1 MINISCVTKSY
12 DDTIACKNI
21 NINVNKGEFFTLLG
35 PSGCGKT
42 TLLRLIAGFISSDS
56 GKILLGGKD
65 ITNMPIEKRKI
76 GMVFQNY
83 ALFPHMNVYDNVSYG
98 LKIRKIKKKS
108 INEKVIK
115 YLELVNLSGY
125 ENRNISELSGGEQQ
139 RVALARAL
147 IVEPEVLLL
156 DEPLS
161 NLDAKLKEKMRKE
174 LKSIQKKLGITTIF
188 VTHDQQEAL
197 TISDRIAVFNEGECL
212 QVGSPY
218 EIYQNPLNRFVATF
232 IGDTNLFEKSNFPF
246 LIEDTINKYITI
258 RPQDIRISKE
268 KISNYNGI
276 IKDINIIGAL
286 IEYLISYKGHMI
298 KAISI
303 NSFVE
308 SNMYKIGENVYLNF
322 ARNNLRSFKD

>member
-1 MINISCVTKSY
+1 MINISRVTKSY
-12 DDTIACKNI
+12 DNTLACRNI
-21 NINVNKGEFFTLLG
+21 NLTVNKGEFFTLLG

-42 TLLRLIAGFISSDS
+42 TLLRLIAGFISIDS

-98 LKIRKIKKKS
+98 LKIRKMNKKNISK
-108 INEKVIK
+108 KVLK
-115 YLELVNLSGY
+115 YLELVNLNGY

-197 TISDRIAVFNEGECL
+197 TISDRIAVFNKGECL

-218 EIYQNPLNRFVATF
+218 EIYQNPLNKFVATF

-258 RPQDIRISKE
+258 RPQDIRISKD
-268 KISNYNGI
+268 KISNYKGVMEE
-276 IKDINIIGAL
+276 INIIGIL
-286 IEYLISYKGHMI
+286 IEYLINYKEHMI
-298 KAISI
+298 KVISI
-303 NSFVE
+303 NSFLE
-308 SNMYKIGENVYLNF
+308 SNIYNIGENIYLDFDKNKI
-322 ARNNLRSFKD
+322 RSFKD